1 MLSLALAVLT
11 QSPLSISQVL
21 APFWVR
27 PNGVSVDASSSV
39 SDTTQFLVLVSS
51 QHNSS
56 DTFTLVNDNT
66 DGLES
71 FETAAAATFDV
82 AFELQLTG
90 SSSAASEGRC
100 NTSFVALAAT
110 ESEFQKSELSFKDE
124 SSNNGTVSE
133 DVVKEFLLDVST
145 ESN

>member
-21 APFWVR
+21 APFWV
-27 PNGVSVDASSSV
+27 PNVSVDASSSV
-39 SDTTQFLVLVSS
+39 SDTVQFLVLVSS

-71 FETAAAATFDV
+71 FETAAATFDV

-133 DVVKEFLLDVST
+133 EVVKEFLLDVST

>member
-1 MLSLALAVLT
+1 MLSLVLALLT

-21 APFWVR
+21 APFWVV
-27 PNGVSVDASSSV
+27 PNVSVDTSSSV
-39 SDTTQFLVLVSS
+39 PDITQFLVLVSS
-51 QHNSS
+51 QHNSCDSFSVVS
-56 DTFTLVNDNT
+56 DDTV
-66 DGLES
+66 GSES
-71 FETAAAATFDV
+71 FEMADDAFDT

-90 SSSAASEGRC
+90 SLILASAPEGRC
-100 NTSFVALAAT
+100 DTSVVALAAT

-133 DVVKEFLLDVST
+133 EVVKEFLLNVST

>member
-1 MLSLALAVLT
+1 MLSLVLAVLT

-21 APFWVR
+21 APFWV
-27 PNGVSVDASSSV
+27 PLVSVDTSSSV
-39 SDTTQFLVLVSS
+39 PDTPPFLVLVSS

-56 DTFTLVNDNT
+56 DTFSFVVSD
-66 DGLES
+66 DIAGSES
-71 FETAAAATFDV
+71 FEMAAEAFDV

-90 SSSAASEGRC
+90 SLILASAAEGRC
-100 NTSFVALAAT
+100 DTSFVALAAT

-133 DVVKEFLLDVST
+133 EVVKEFLLDVST